1 MGFYDAKGVWRSDGD
16 GFYDAKGNW
25 VSPGGAF
32 YDAKGYLRSPGD
44 GFYDAKG
51 NWVNPGEAFYDGA
64 GELQTGY
71 SVGVAG
77 TGSPTLVL
85 TAGVLLF
92 LPVFLLWMLMA
103 AAIDWL
109 ASHLYL
115 VFAVYALLDA
125 AGCMFA
131 VRGKRLRGVRAAV
144 CFAGN
149 YLRILSL
156 AYVLLLYA
164 APYVLLRDA
173 SLGSLF
179 EATLSLAAAVG
190 AIAVLRR
197 VNDWHGNAILGFFL
211 DAAFFAAVV
220 LILRSCSGEVRTL
233 EAFAALYHV
242 DPSELLRLLF
252 GAALQGV

>member
-1 MGFYDAKGVWRSDGD
+1 MGFHDAKGIWRSDGD

-25 VSPGGAF
+25 VSPGGA
-32 YDAKGYLRSPGD
+32 
-44 GFYDAKG
+44 FYDAKG

-115 VFAVYALLDA
+115 VFGIYALLDA
-125 AGCMFA
+125 AGCAFS
-131 VRGKRLRGVRAAV
+131 VRRKRLRGVRAAV

-197 VNDWHGNAILGFFL
+197 VNDWHGNVILGFFL

-233 EAFAALYHV
+233 DALAALYHV
-242 DPSELLRLLF
+242 SPSALLRLLF

>member
-92 LPVFLLWMLMA
+92 LPVFVVWMLMA

-125 AGCMFA
+125 AGCMFT

-149 YLRILSL
+149 YYPWPMFCCCTPRRMCCCATPRS
-156 AYVLLLYA
+156 
-164 APYVLLRDA
+164 
-173 SLGSLF
+173 
-179 EATLSLAAAVG
+179 EAF
-190 AIAVLRR
+190 LRR
-197 VNDWHGNAILGFFL
+197 
-211 DAAFFAAVV
+211 
-220 LILRSCSGEVRTL
+220 RSVWRRRSVR
-233 EAFAALYHV
+233 
-242 DPSELLRLLF
+242 
-252 GAALQGV
+252 

>member
-1 MGFYDAKGVWRSDGD
+1 MGFHDAKGIWRSDGD

-32 YDAKGYLRSPGD
+32 YDARGYLRSPGD

-71 SVGVAG
+71 AVGVVG

-92 LPVFLLWMLMA
+92 LPVFVVWMLMA

-115 VFAVYALLDA
+115 VFGIYALLDA
-125 AGCMFA
+125 AGCAFS
-131 VRGKRLRGVRAAV
+131 VRRKRLRGVRAAV

-179 EATLSLAAAVG
+179 EATLSLAAAVD

-197 VNDWHGNAILGFFL
+197 VNDWHGNVLLGFFL

-233 EAFAALYHV
+233 DALAALYHV
-242 DPSELLRLLF
+242 SPSALLRLLF